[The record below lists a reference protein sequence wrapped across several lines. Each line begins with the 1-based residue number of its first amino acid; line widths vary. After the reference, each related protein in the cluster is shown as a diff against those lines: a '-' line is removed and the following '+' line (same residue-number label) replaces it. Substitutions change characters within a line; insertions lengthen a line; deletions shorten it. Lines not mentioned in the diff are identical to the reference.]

1 MSRILEFI
9 KDGYHASFEIL
20 RGQRRQLIT
29 PFLIDIAFLYVTGFI
44 TAAFGNKITEY
55 AVQLGFLVSS
65 RSGNLTQQYVSSS
78 IPQMMAAN
86 PQIASS
92 VYTLILLFSL
102 SSLAAFVLFLSL
114 ESFSFW
120 LILKQSGYPVAFG
133 RYFLQFFQVSLVW
146 LAFMV
151 VYWMS
156 SYADSLRFTLSNRT
170 ALYTP
175 SPGFLVYLLLVGY
188 FALISYS
195 LIGTGSF
202 KSIITSTFSLGVKKA
217 HLLGALAVSL
227 IALYSV
233 FNLILV
239 FAFLLNQFLG
249 LMLGF
254 ALVVP
259 CLIFVRVV
267 MAKGVRKL
275 VGLTSKE

>member
-29 PFLIDIAFLYVTGFI
+29 PFIIDIAFLYVIGFI
-44 TAAFGNKITEY
+44 TAAFGNKVTEY

-120 LILKQSGYPVAFG
+120 LILKQ
-133 RYFLQFFQVSLVW
+133 
-146 LAFMV
+146 
-151 VYWMS
+151 
-156 SYADSLRFTLSNRT
+156 
-170 ALYTP
+170 
-175 SPGFLVYLLLVGY
+175 
-188 FALISYS
+188 
-195 LIGTGSF
+195 
-202 KSIITSTFSLGVKKA
+202 
-217 HLLGALAVSL
+217 
-227 IALYSV
+227 
-233 FNLILV
+233 
-239 FAFLLNQFLG
+239 FLG